1 MGKIQIFKTKKRD
14 NTKKLKYSNSSR
26 IPIKVHNKTHKKLV
40 SPIKLLPKLETR
52 VEVSIRK
59 KIAGQAPEEYHF
71 VLADGRK
78 LRDMLELVEGLEHM
92 SDDIYRHHVNETRND
107 FSTWLRDVF
116 NEDELADEIAK
127 INNKVD
133 TQTAVMK
140 HLLKK
145 IVD

>member
-1 MGKIQIFKTKKRD
+1 MV
-14 NTKKLKYSNSSR
+14 KKLLKRKMHKIRSLGSR
-26 IPIKVHNKTHKKLV
+26 IPIKVQKSHKNLV
-40 SPIKLLPKLETR
+40 TPITLPPKVH

-78 LRDMLELVEGLEHM
+78 LKDMLELVESMETM
-92 SDDIYRHHVNETRND
+92 TEDVYRHHASEMKND
-107 FSTWLRDVF
+107 FSSWVRDIF
-116 NEDELADEIAK
+116 DEHELADEIAK

-133 TQTAVMK
+133 TQMAIMR

-145 IVD
+145 IRE